1 MPSSVSLFFVRIC
14 VCDWRPRVRPARRV
28 GAAWGPA
35 VRRRKPRPRPRGEE
49 GAVGAENF
57 SRSDWGHRCDRRN
70 VAIAAFRPRAADWSL
85 RWQSAEL
92 GSVTQAHTVWLS
104 GGFLC
109 LEIAGRDWD
118 FGFLRLT
125 RRRTELRSSSS
136 WRRKLGFCAMGR
148 RPVRSPGAAGVSAD
162 VSGGLSSKRWC
173 FCCMLGRRP
182 RGASPIYAPGKRAQ
196 ITETLRTKRRHL
208 KTSLYLASRRQP
220 LRVY

>member
-1 MPSSVSLFFVRIC
+1 MSFSLAVSLCIC
-14 VCDWRPRVRPARRV
+14 VRVRVCDPRRQRHQRPRGDDVR
-28 GAAWGPA
+28 GASGPPPDG
-35 VRRRKPRPRPRGEE
+35 RRPRPRGEE
-49 GAVGAENF
+49 GAVGDENF

-70 VAIAAFRPRAADWSL
+70 VAVASFRPRAADWSL

-118 FGFLRLT
+118 FGFFRLT

-148 RPVRSPGAAGVSAD
+148 RPCAKPRRCGSLHG
-162 VSGGLSSKRWC
+162 C
-173 FCCMLGRRP
+173 LGRPQTEKNGVCSRLG
-182 RGASPIYAPGKRAQ
+182 RGARRPSLKLRDWET
-196 ITETLRTKRRHL
+196 IT
-208 KTSLYLASRRQP
+208 
-220 LRVY
+220 

>member
-1 MPSSVSLFFVRIC
+1 MSFSLAGSLCIVCVR
-14 VCDWRPRVRPARRV
+14 VCDPRRQRHQRV
-28 GAAWGPA
+28 AATTLGEPA
-35 VRRRKPRPRPRGEE
+35 VRRRRARPRPRGE
-49 GAVGAENF
+49 GSAVGDENF

-70 VAIAAFRPRAADWSL
+70 VAIAALRPRAADWSL

-118 FGFLRLT
+118 FGFFRLT

-148 RPVRSPGAAGVSAD
+148 RPCAKPRRCGSLHG
-162 VSGGLSSKRWC
+162 C
-173 FCCMLGRRP
+173 LGRPQTEKNGVCSRLG
-182 RGASPIYAPGKRAQ
+182 RGARRPSLKLRDWET
-196 ITETLRTKRRHL
+196 IT
-208 KTSLYLASRRQP
+208 
-220 LRVY
+220 

>member
-1 MPSSVSLFFVRIC
+1 VSFSLAGSLCIVCVR
-14 VCDWRPRVRPARRV
+14 VCDPRRQRHQRV
-28 GAAWGPA
+28 AATTLGEPA
-35 VRRRKPRPRPRGEE
+35 VRRRRARPRPRGE
-49 GAVGAENF
+49 GSAVGDENF

-70 VAIAAFRPRAADWSL
+70 VAVAAFRPRAADWSL

-118 FGFLRLT
+118 FGFFRLT

-148 RPVRSPGAAGVSAD
+148 RPVRRPGAAGVSTDA
-162 VSGGLSSKRWC
+162 SGGLTSKKTAALACRC
-173 FCCMLGRRP
+173 EVC
-182 RGASPIYAPGKRAQ
+182 GARLSKIQ
-196 ITETLRTKRRHL
+196 LWDL
-208 KTSLYLASRRQP
+208 SQ
-220 LRVY
+220 